1 MIYDNPLEPDR
12 SSQIERASWFGIVGN
27 ALLSVLKIGA
37 GIIAGSFAVISDG
50 IDSANDIVTSLVT
63 LISARVAA
71 RKPTARFPYGYTRAD
86 TVATKLLSFVIFFA
100 GAELIISAVRHILDD
115 TATELPSPL
124 AIYVT
129 LISIA
134 GKTFLAYYK
143 ISVGRRVNSSM
154 LVADGK
160 NMQND
165 VIISVGVLA
174 GLLATHLLGMPV
186 LDSITALAV
195 SIWIIRVAFKI
206 FMESNT
212 ELMDGLHTTRVYDR
226 VFEAVG
232 RVAEAESPHR
242 VRARHVGH
250 LYVIDLDIEVDPEL
264 SVVEAHDIARRTEE
278 MIREVVPNVY
288 DVVVHVEPRGNAEGE
303 CFGVSEDGRGRG
315 GRGPGGQGCYDED
328 LRG

>member
-1 MIYDNPLEPDR
+1 MKYPRETEADR
-12 SSQIERASWFGIVGN
+12 SKQIERASWLGIIGN
-27 ALLSVLKIGA
+27 GLLSVLKISA
-37 GIIAGSFAVISDG
+37 GIAAGSFAVVSDG

-71 RKPTARFPYGYTRAD
+71 RRPTARFPYGYTRAD
-86 TVATKLLSFVIFFA
+86 TIATKLLSFVIFFA
-100 GAELIISAVRHILDD
+100 GAELIISAIRRILADAPTD
-115 TATELPSPL
+115 LPSPL
-124 AIYVT
+124 AVYVT
-129 LISIA
+129 LVSIVA
-134 GKTFLAYYK
+134 KIFLAYYK

-165 VIISVGVLA
+165 VIISVAVLA
-174 GLLATHLLGMPV
+174 GLVATHVLDMPV
-186 LDSITALAV
+186 LDSVTALVV

-226 VFEAVG
+226 VFDAVG
-232 RVAEAESPHR
+232 RVPEAESPHR

-264 SVVEAHDIARRTEE
+264 SVVAAHDIAQQTEE
-278 MIREVVPNVY
+278 MIRAVVPNVY
-288 DVVVHVEPRGNAEGE
+288 DVVVHVEPRGNSEGE
-303 CFGVSEDGRGRG
+303 CFGVSEDGRGA
-315 GRGPGGQGCYDED
+315 GGQGCYDED
-328 LRG
+328 ERG

>member
-1 MIYDNPLEPDR
+1 LKYDRKIEPDR
-12 SSQIERASWFGIVGN
+12 SKQIERASWLGIVGN
-27 ALLSVLKIGA
+27 GLLSMLKISA
-37 GIIAGSFAVISDG
+37 GIAAGSFAVVSDG
-50 IDSANDIVTSLVT
+50 IDSANDILTSLVT

-71 RKPTARFPYGYTRAD
+71 RRPTARFPYGYTRAD

-100 GAELIISAVRHILDD
+100 GAELIISAIRHILAD
-115 TATELPSPL
+115 TPTDLPSPL
-124 AIYVT
+124 AVYVT
-129 LISIA
+129 IVSIA
-134 GKTFLAYYK
+134 AKMFLAYYK

-154 LVADGK
+154 LIADGK

-165 VIISVGVLA
+165 VIISVAVLA
-174 GLLATHLLGMPV
+174 GLVATHALEMPV
-186 LDSITALAV
+186 LDSVTALVV

-212 ELMDGLHTTRVYDR
+212 ELMDGLHSTRVYDR

-232 RVAEAESPHR
+232 RIPEAESPHR

-264 SVVEAHDIARRTEE
+264 SVVAAHDIAQQTEE
-278 MIREVVPNVY
+278 MIRAVVPNVY

-303 CFGVSEDGRGRG
+303 CFGVSEDGRG
-315 GRGPGGQGCYDED
+315 PGGQGCYDED
-328 LRG
+328 ERG

>member
-1 MIYDNPLEPDR
+1 MEPKTQGIETDR
-12 SSQIERASWFGIVGN
+12 SLRIVRASWLGIIGN
-27 ALLSVLKIGA
+27 GLLSILKISA
-37 GIIAGSFAVISDG
+37 GLISGSFAVVSDG

-100 GAELIISAVRHILDD
+100 GAELIISAVRHIMSQEP
-115 TATELPSPL
+115 TELPSSL
-124 AIYVT
+124 AVYVT
-129 LISIA
+129 LVSIA
-134 GKTFLAYYK
+134 AKIFLAYYK
-143 ISVGRRVNSSM
+143 ITVGRRVNSSM

-165 VIISVGVLA
+165 VVISVAVLA
-174 GLLATHLLGMPV
+174 GLSASHVFAMPV

-195 SIWIIRVAFKI
+195 SVWIIRVAFKI

-212 ELMDGLHTTRVYDR
+212 ELMDGLHSTRVYDR

-232 RVAEAESPHR
+232 QIPEAENPHR

-250 LYVIDLDIEVDPEL
+250 LYVIDLDIEVAPEM
-264 SVVEAHDIARRTEE
+264 SVVEAHEIAQHTEE
-278 MIREVVPNVY
+278 KIRAVVPNVY
-288 DVVVHVEPRGNAEGE
+288 DVVVHVEPRGNDEGE
-303 CFGVSEDGRGRG
+303 CFGVSEGEIPGSHADGGF
-315 GRGPGGQGCYDED
+315 GCRDE
-328 LRG
+328 

>member
-1 MIYDNPLEPDR
+1 MKYPRETEADR
-12 SSQIERASWFGIVGN
+12 SKQIERASWLGIIGN
-27 ALLSVLKIGA
+27 GLLSVLKISA
-37 GIIAGSFAVISDG
+37 GIAAGSFAVVSDG

-71 RKPTARFPYGYTRAD
+71 RRPTARFPYGYTRAD
-86 TVATKLLSFVIFFA
+86 TIATKLLSFVIFFA
-100 GAELIISAVRHILDD
+100 GAELIISAIRRILAD
-115 TATELPSPL
+115 TPTDLPSPL
-124 AIYVT
+124 AVYVT
-129 LISIA
+129 LVSIA
-134 GKTFLAYYK
+134 AKIFLAYYK

-165 VIISVGVLA
+165 VIISVAVLA
-174 GLLATHLLGMPV
+174 GLVATHVLDMPV
-186 LDSITALAV
+186 LDSVTALVV
-195 SIWIIRVAFKI
+195 SIWIIRVALKI

-212 ELMDGLHTTRVYDR
+212 ELMDGLHSTRVYDR

-232 RVAEAESPHR
+232 RVPEAESPHR

-264 SVVEAHDIARRTEE
+264 SVVAAHDISQQTEE
-278 MIREVVPNVY
+278 MIRAVVPNVY

-303 CFGVSEDGRGRG
+303 CFGVSEDGRGA
-315 GRGPGGQGCYDED
+315 GGQGCYDED
-328 LRG
+328 ERG

>member
-1 MIYDNPLEPDR
+1 VKYDREIEPNR
-12 SSQIERASWFGIVGN
+12 SKQIERASWLGVIGN
-27 ALLSVLKIGA
+27 GSLSVLKISA
-37 GIIAGSFAVISDG
+37 GITAGSFAVVSDG

-71 RKPTARFPYGYTRAD
+71 RQPTARFPYGYTRAD

-100 GAELIISAVRHILDD
+100 GAELIISAIRRILAD
-115 TATELPSPL
+115 TPTDLPSPL
-124 AIYVT
+124 AVYVT
-129 LISIA
+129 LVSIVA
-134 GKTFLAYYK
+134 KIFLAYYK

-165 VIISVGVLA
+165 VVISVAVLA
-174 GLLATHLLGMPV
+174 GLVATHVLDMPV
-186 LDSITALAV
+186 LDSVTALVV

-232 RVAEAESPHR
+232 RIREAESPHR

-264 SVVEAHDIARRTEE
+264 SVVAAHDIAQQTEE
-278 MIREVVPNVY
+278 MIRAVVPRVY
-288 DVVVHVEPRGNAEGE
+288 DVVVHVEPRGNSEGE
-303 CFGVSEDGRGRG
+303 CFGVAEDDRGANG
-315 GRGPGGQGCYDED
+315 EGCYDED
-328 LRG
+328 ERP